1 MKSPFWPLAFGIIA
15 TLSYLY
21 HPQLEL
27 MVAQVIVGMGLTALI
42 IWSSSKV
49 INEKWWVGRLA
60 MLSVVA
66 GLMNAT
72 ALNVFYSLLASPAGG
87 RFSLGVESVVGG
99 LVLTALGYLWSVLR
113 PKEEKD
119 TRSNKPKR

>member
-1 MKSPFWPLAFGIIA
+1 MKSPFWPLAFGVIA

-27 MVAQVIVGMGLTALI
+27 MIAQVVVGMGLTALI

-49 INEKWWVGRLA
+49 INEKWWIGRLA

-72 ALNVFYSLLASPAGG
+72 ALNVFYSLLAAPAGG
-87 RFSLGVESVVGG
+87 RFALGVESVVGG

-113 PKEEKD
+113 PKEEKN
-119 TRSNKPKR
+119 SGGNNSKR

>member
-1 MKSPFWPLAFGIIA
+1 MKSPFWPLAFGVIA

-27 MVAQVIVGMGLTALI
+27 MVAQVVVGMGLTALI
-42 IWSSSKV
+42 IWSLSKV

-72 ALNVFYSLLASPAGG
+72 ALNVFYSLLAAPAGG

-119 TRSNKPKR
+119 TRSNNSKR

>member
-1 MKSPFWPLAFGIIA
+1 MKSPFWPLAFGLIA

-27 MVAQVIVGMGLTALI
+27 MVAQLVVGMGLTALI

-72 ALNVFYSLLASPAGG
+72 ALNVFYSLLAAPAGG

-119 TRSNKPKR
+119 TRSNNSKR

>member
-1 MKSPFWPLAFGIIA
+1 MKSPFWPLAFGVIA

-27 MVAQVIVGMGLTALI
+27 MVAQVVVGMGLTVLI

-72 ALNVFYSLLASPAGG
+72 ALNVFYSLLAAPAGG
-87 RFSLGVESVVGG
+87 RFALGVESVVGG

-113 PKEEKD
+113 PKEEND
-119 TRSNKPKR
+119 ARGNNPKR

>member
-27 MVAQVIVGMGLTALI
+27 MIAQVVVGMGLTVLI

-49 INEKWWVGRLA
+49 IN
-60 MLSVVA
+60 
-66 GLMNAT
+66 
-72 ALNVFYSLLASPAGG
+72 
-87 RFSLGVESVVGG
+87 
-99 LVLTALGYLWSVLR
+99 
-113 PKEEKD
+113 D
-119 TRSNKPKR
+119 

>member
-27 MVAQVIVGMGLTALI
+27 MVAQVVVGMGLTALI

>member
-1 MKSPFWPLAFGIIA
+1 MKSPFWPLAFGVIA

-27 MVAQVIVGMGLTALI
+27 MVAQLVVGMGLTALI

-72 ALNVFYSLLASPAGG
+72 ALNVFYSLLAAPAGG

-119 TRSNKPKR
+119 TRSNNSKR

>member
-27 MVAQVIVGMGLTALI
+27 MIAQVVVGMGLTVLI

-49 INEKWWVGRLA
+49 INEKWWIGRLA

-72 ALNVFYSLLASPAGG
+72 ALNVFYSLLAAPAGG
-87 RFSLGVESVVGG
+87 RFALGVE
-99 LVLTALGYLWSVLR
+99 
-113 PKEEKD
+113 
-119 TRSNKPKR
+119 

>member
-1 MKSPFWPLAFGIIA
+1 MKSPFWPLAFGVIA

-27 MVAQVIVGMGLTALI
+27 MVAQVVVGMGLTVLI

-72 ALNVFYSLLASPAGG
+72 ALNLFYSLLAAPAGG

-119 TRSNKPKR
+119 TRSNNSKR

>member
-27 MVAQVIVGMGLTALI
+27 MIAQVVVGMGLTVLI

-49 INEKWWVGRLA
+49 INEKWWIGRLA

-72 ALNVFYSLLASPAGG
+72 ALNVFYSLLAAPAGG
-87 RFSLGVESVVGG
+87 RFALGVESVVGG
-99 LVLTALGYLWSVLR
+99 LFLTALGYLWSVLR

-119 TRSNKPKR
+119 SRGNNSKR

>member
-1 MKSPFWPLAFGIIA
+1 MKSPFWPLAFGLIA

-27 MVAQVIVGMGLTALI
+27 MVAQVVVGMGLTALI

>member
-1 MKSPFWPLAFGIIA
+1 MKSPFWPLAFGVIA

-27 MVAQVIVGMGLTALI
+27 MVAQVVVGMGLTALI
-42 IWSSSKV
+42 IWSLSKV

-72 ALNVFYSLLASPAGG
+72 ALNVFYSLLAAPAGG

-99 LVLTALGYLWSVLR
+99 LVLTALGYLWSALR

-119 TRSNKPKR
+119 TRSNNSKR

>member
-27 MVAQVIVGMGLTALI
+27 MIAQGVVGMGLTVLI

-49 INEKWWVGRLA
+49 INEKWWIGRLA

-72 ALNVFYSLLASPAGG
+72 ALNVFYSLLAAPAGG
-87 RFSLGVESVVGG
+87 RFALGVESVVGG

-119 TRSNKPKR
+119 ARGNNPKR

>member
-1 MKSPFWPLAFGIIA
+1 MKSPFWPLAFGVIA

-27 MVAQVIVGMGLTALI
+27 MVAQVVVGMGLTALI

-72 ALNVFYSLLASPAGG
+72 ALNVFYSLLAAPAGG
-87 RFSLGVESVVGG
+87 RFSLGVESVLGG
-99 LVLTALGYLWSVLR
+99 LVLTALGYLWSALR

-119 TRSNKPKR
+119 TRSNNSKR

>member
-1 MKSPFWPLAFGIIA
+1 MKSPFWPLAFGVIA

-27 MVAQVIVGMGLTALI
+27 MVAQVVVGMGLTVLI

-72 ALNVFYSLLASPAGG
+72 ALNVFYSLLAAPAGG
-87 RFSLGVESVVGG
+87 RFALGVESVVGG

-119 TRSNKPKR
+119 ARGNNPKR

>member
-27 MVAQVIVGMGLTALI
+27 MVAQVVVGMGLTVLI

-72 ALNVFYSLLASPAGG
+72 ALNVFYSLLAAPAGG
-87 RFSLGVESVVGG
+87 RFALGVESVVGG

-119 TRSNKPKR
+119 TRGNNSKR

>member
-27 MVAQVIVGMGLTALI
+27 MVAQVVVGMGLTALI

-72 ALNVFYSLLASPAGG
+72 ALNVFYSLLAAPAGG
-87 RFSLGVESVVGG
+87 RFALGVESVVGG

-119 TRSNKPKR
+119 TRGNNSKR

>member
-27 MVAQVIVGMGLTALI
+27 MIAQVVVGMGLTVLI

-49 INEKWWVGRLA
+49 INEKWWIGRLA

-72 ALNVFYSLLASPAGG
+72 ALNVFYRLLAAPAGG
-87 RFSLGVESVVGG
+87 RFALGVESVVGG
-99 LVLTALGYLWSVLR
+99 LVLTAIGYLWSVLR

-119 TRSNKPKR
+119 SRGNNSKR

>member
-1 MKSPFWPLAFGIIA
+1 MKSPFWPLAFGVIA

-27 MVAQVIVGMGLTALI
+27 MVAQVVVGMGLTALI

-72 ALNVFYSLLASPAGG
+72 ALNVFYSLLAAPAGG

-99 LVLTALGYLWSVLR
+99 LVLTALGYLWSALR

-119 TRSNKPKR
+119 TRSNNSKR

>member
-1 MKSPFWPLAFGIIA
+1 MKSPFWPLAFAIVA

-27 MVAQVIVGMGLTALI
+27 MIAQVVVGMALTVLI

-49 INEKWWVGRLA
+49 LSEKWWVGRLA

-72 ALNVFYSLLASPAGG
+72 ALNVFYSLSRLPPEADFRWDLRA
-87 RFSLGVESVVGG
+87 LWG
-99 LVLTALGYLWSVLR
+99 LVLTALGYLWFVLR

-119 TRSNKPKR
+119 TGGNKSKR

>member
-27 MVAQVIVGMGLTALI
+27 MIAQVVVGMGLTALI

-49 INEKWWVGRLA
+49 INEKWWIGRLA

-72 ALNVFYSLLASPAGG
+72 ALNVFYSLLAAPAGG
-87 RFSLGVESVVGG
+87 RFALGVESVVGG

-119 TRSNKPKR
+119 SGGNNSKR

>member
-1 MKSPFWPLAFGIIA
+1 MKSPFWPLAFGVIA

-27 MVAQVIVGMGLTALI
+27 MVAQVVVGMGLTALI

-72 ALNVFYSLLASPAGG
+72 ALNVFYSLLAAPAGG

-119 TRSNKPKR
+119 TRSNNSKR

>member
-1 MKSPFWPLAFGIIA
+1 MKSPFWPLAFGVIA

-27 MVAQVIVGMGLTALI
+27 MVAQVVVGMGLTALI

>member
-1 MKSPFWPLAFGIIA
+1 MKSPFWPLAFAIAA

-21 HPQLEL
+21 HPQFEL
-27 MVAQVIVGMGLTALI
+27 MVAQVVVGMALTVLI
-42 IWSSSKV
+42 IWSSAKV
-49 INEKWWVGRLA
+49 LSEKWWVGRLA

-72 ALNVFYSLLASPAGG
+72 ALNVFYSLLAAPAGG
-87 RFSLGVESVVGG
+87 RFSLGLESVLGG
-99 LVLTALGYLWSVLR
+99 LVLTALGYLWFVLR

-119 TRSNKPKR
+119 SGSNKSKR

>member
-1 MKSPFWPLAFGIIA
+1 MKSPFWPLAFGIVA

-27 MVAQVIVGMGLTALI
+27 MVAQVVVGMGLTVLI
-42 IWSSSKV
+42 VWSSSKV
-49 INEKWWVGRLA
+49 LSEKWWLGRLA

-72 ALNVFYSLLASPAGG
+72 ALNVFYSLLAAPAGG
-87 RFSLGVESVVGG
+87 RFALGVESVVGG
-99 LVLTALGYLWSVLR
+99 LVLTALGYLWFVLR
-113 PKEEKD
+113 PKEEKK
-119 TRSNKPKR
+119 SGGNNSKR